1 MIHWT
6 SVHTNI
12 QTVTNTDKQSQIQTN
27 SHNTDKQSQIQTNI
41 HKLRQLI
48 TYTTTML
55 QKHTT
60 MLQKHTTMLQKQT
73 TSYKNR

>member
-12 QTVTNTDKQSQIQTN
+12 QTVTNTDKQSKIQR
-27 SHNTDKQSQIQTNI
+27 NI

-55 QKHTT
+55 QKQTTMLQKQTT